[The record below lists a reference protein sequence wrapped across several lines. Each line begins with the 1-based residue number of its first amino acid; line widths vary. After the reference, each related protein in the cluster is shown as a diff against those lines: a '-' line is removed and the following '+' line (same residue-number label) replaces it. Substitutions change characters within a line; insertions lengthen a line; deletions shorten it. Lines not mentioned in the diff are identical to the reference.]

1 MDLHACGNSVVQSI
15 LACNFSCGQEVS
27 EKIQIKIFFNDWKLT
42 LKTSDPRMAAPLCS
56 YMLENPR
63 SIIPISLALWSL
75 NVAKGGTGVHPS
87 LNDEVN
93 KLAENLVRPTK
104 TGSLDRLSTLMS

>member
-1 MDLHACGNSVVQSI
+1 
-15 LACNFSCGQEVS
+15 
-27 EKIQIKIFFNDWKLT
+27 
-42 LKTSDPRMAAPLCS
+42 MAAPLCS

-75 NVAKGGTGVHPS
+75 NVAKGGTGVHSS

-93 KLAENLVRPTK
+93 KAAKNLVRHTK
-104 TGSLDRLSTLMS
+104 TGSLDQLSTLMS